1 MKNLKDISNELYYDQ
16 KMWDTILL
24 RRQFAQMI
32 YRFNAIPVKFSACL
46 FFCKSWQA
54 DSQFVLNKN
63 KVYYS
68 KQLWERI
75 KELEYISYLISRLT
89 VKLPNQDHVELAKIH
104 IYK

>member
-46 FFCKSWQA
+46 F
-54 DSQFVLNKN
+54 L
-63 KVYYS
+63 
-68 KQLWERI
+68 
-75 KELEYISYLISRLT
+75 
-89 VKLPNQDHVELAKIH
+89 
-104 IYK
+104 